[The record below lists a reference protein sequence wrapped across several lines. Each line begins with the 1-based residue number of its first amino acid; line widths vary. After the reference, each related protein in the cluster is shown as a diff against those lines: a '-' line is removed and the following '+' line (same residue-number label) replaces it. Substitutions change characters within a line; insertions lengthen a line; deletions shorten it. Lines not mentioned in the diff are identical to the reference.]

1 MLELALEM
9 KLRGLDFA
17 NIDIYKSEATD
28 FVPEGDK
35 IIRPPLNAIAGLGE
49 SAAISIV
56 EARKNGEFTSQ
67 SDLLQRTKISKTIME
82 TLANNGC
89 LRDLPES
96 EQYLLFELD

>member
-28 FVPEGDK
+28 FIPEQDN
-35 IIRPPLNAIAGLGE
+35 IIRPPLNAIAGLGD
-49 SAAISIV
+49 AAAQSIV
-56 EARKNGEFTSQ
+56 EARKDGEFSSQ
-67 SDLLQRTKISKTIME
+67 SDLLQRTKISKSVLD
-82 TLANNGC
+82 TLANYGC
-89 LRDLPES
+89 LRGLPES